1 VKRTEIQALIR
12 TYAEQRK
19 LNCRATGELLEK
31 ILEIVLPDFKGG
43 STENKNLENSGG
55 KEK

>member
-1 VKRTEIQALIR
+1 MKRTEIQALIR

-19 LNCRATGELLEK
+19 LNCRAAGELLEK
-31 ILEIVLPDFKGG
+31 ILEIVLPGFKGG